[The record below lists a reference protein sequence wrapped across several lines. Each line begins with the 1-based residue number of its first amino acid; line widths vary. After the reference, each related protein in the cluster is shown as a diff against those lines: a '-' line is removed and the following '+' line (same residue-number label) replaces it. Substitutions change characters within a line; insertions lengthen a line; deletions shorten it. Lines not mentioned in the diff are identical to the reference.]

1 MTSESSPLEPNT
13 PKLGPAGSP
22 GPGSPQPGR
31 QHDRFVFHDPS
42 GRRARRTGQFG
53 GLVLSLLAAIVAGFL
68 ATLAF
73 APRMPTLQLQ
83 DPRVLQGLHQETAK
97 RFLKRAKPD
106 WTRTI
111 RRPRAAASNKA
122 LKPLS
127 IGFYVSWDQE
137 ARQSLREHIN
147 SLDVVAP
154 QWVALRNANGDVDL
168 TDDPEALALIAAAP
182 KPPAIMAVVHNAQE
196 AVFNTAIGDG
206 VVLNR
211 GAEDRLL
218 ATLVEQAA
226 KRGYAGYCFDLEN
239 LSPNAIA
246 AYPAFLKHAR
256 DVLAPHGLEVWVTA
270 PFDDEDFPF
279 KAVEQ
284 ATDTLVLMAYDEHW
298 STGNPGPA
306 AGQDWYEKNLDL
318 RMSQLDPEKTI
329 MAYGSYGYD
338 WRAKDKT
345 GQGAAEVIEFNDA
358 MRLARDS
365 EATIRMD
372 DDALNP
378 TFGYA
383 DENGINHTV
392 WFLDATTLFN
402 QIKVTDPWRV
412 RGYAMW
418 RLGSEDPGMW
428 SLLGKPYGQVDS
440 SGLMRLSTGQGVDFD
455 GDGEVLHVSATPTI
469 GQRTLTFDP
478 DTGLIADESYD
489 KLPSAYEIQRYG
501 AKKGLVALT
510 FDDGP
515 DTHWT
520 PRILKI
526 LKEKDAPATF
536 FVIGKNMQAHPELV
550 EREVA
555 QGMIVGNHTYTHPN
569 IGLLPVPEVDLE
581 LNATQRLFEVITG
594 KSMRLLRPPYF
605 GDAEPST
612 PAEVD
617 PLVAAQKLG
626 YLTVGLR
633 IDPDDWKKPDPVL
646 IVQRSLA
653 RLAEPGTA
661 DRPAGQVI
669 LLHDSGGDRTHTI
682 EALPNLI
689 DQLRA
694 HGYKLV
700 TVAELAGMTPQQ
712 ANPPTQRQWLEL
724 MLDRLGF
731 GIFREINLAL
741 ETLFISAIAL
751 GVLRLVFL
759 AVLALVHRFREGRRD
774 PAELDPET
782 GPLVSVLIP
791 CFNEE
796 KVIAASVARI
806 LESRWRRLEVVVLDD
821 GSSDGTSAEVEKHF
835 SNDPRVRLMR
845 FPNGGKALALNR
857 GLDQVKGDIVVAL
870 DADTLFPPSTIPRL
884 VRWFADPTVG
894 AVAGNALVGNRRNIV
909 TRWQALE
916 YVTAQNL
923 ERRALAALGAVT
935 VVPGAVGAWRRSALE
950 QLGGYPSDTLAE
962 DQDLTIAVQRAG
974 WRVEFDPDARA
985 YTEAPE
991 TVSGLLKQR
1000 FRWSFG
1006 TLQCI
1011 WKHREATFSPKRP
1024 ILGFVA
1030 LPQIWL
1036 FQIILATAAP
1046 LVDLAVIWSLIS
1058 ASIDHFFHPVEW
1070 GSDNLIRSLL
1080 YWAVFIFVD
1089 LSAAALGMALEKR
1102 APWADLPWLPV
1113 QRFGY
1118 RQLMYYVVIKA
1129 VVTAVRGPIVS
1140 WGKLERRATAAVES
1154 HT

>member
-1 MTSESSPLEPNT
+1 MTSETPPPEPNT
-13 PKLGPAGSP
+13 SESEPAAPEPRPHAQEG
-22 GPGSPQPGR
+22 
-31 QHDRFVFHDPS
+31 FVFHDPS
-42 GRRARRTGQFG
+42 GRRARRAGQAG
-53 GLVLSLLAAIVAGFL
+53 GLMLSLLAAIVAGFL

-73 APRMPTLQLQ
+73 APRLPSLQLQ

-97 RFLKRAKPD
+97 RFLKRAKPA
-106 WTRTI
+106 WTRII
-111 RRPRAAASNKA
+111 RRPRASANSKA
-122 LKPLS
+122 TKPLTV
-127 IGFYVSWDQE
+127 GFYVSWDQE
-137 ARQSLREHIN
+137 SRQALREHIGA
-147 SLDVVAP
+147 LDVVAP
-154 QWVALRNANGDVDL
+154 QWVALRDPNGDVDF
-168 TDDPEALALIAAAP
+168 TDDPEATALIAAAA
-182 KPPAIMAVVHNAQE
+182 KPPAIMAVVHNAHE
-196 AVFNTAIGDG
+196 AVFDTAVGDG
-206 VVLNR
+206 VILNR
-211 GAEDRLL
+211 GAEDHLL
-218 ATLVEQAA
+218 ASLIDQAA
-226 KRGYAGYCFDLEN
+226 KHGYAGYTFDLEN
-239 LSPNAIA
+239 ISPGAIA

-256 DVLAPHGLEVWVTA
+256 DVLKPHGLEVWVTA
-270 PFDDEDFPF
+270 PFDDEDWPF
-279 KAVEQ
+279 KALED

-298 STGNPGPA
+298 STGDPGPT
-306 AGQDWYEKNLDL
+306 AGQDWFEKNLDL
-318 RMSQLDPEKTI
+318 RLSKLNPDKTI
-329 MAYGSYGYD
+329 MAFGSYGYD
-338 WRAKDKT
+338 WRAKDKN
-345 GQGAAEVIEFNDA
+345 GQGRADVIDFHDA
-358 MRLARDS
+358 MQIARDS

-372 DDALNP
+372 DNALNP
-378 TFGYA
+378 TFGYS
-383 DENGINHTV
+383 DENGIKHTV

-428 SLLGKPYGQVDS
+428 TLFGKDYGQLDA
-440 SGLMRLSTGQGVDFD
+440 SGLLKLTTGQGVDFD
-455 GDGEVLHVSATPTI
+455 GTGEVLHVSATPSA
-469 GQRTLTFDP
+469 GKRTLTFDP
-478 DTGLIADESYD
+478 DTGLIADQSYD
-489 KLPSAYEIQRYG
+489 VLPTSYEIQRYG
-501 AKKGLVALT
+501 AHKGLVALT

-515 DTHWT
+515 DGRWT
-520 PRILKI
+520 PKILKI
-526 LKEKDAPATF
+526 LRDKDAPATF

-550 EREVA
+550 KREID

-569 IGLLPVPEVDLE
+569 IGLLPAPELSLE

-594 KSMRLLRPPYF
+594 KSMRFLRPPYF

-626 YLTVGLR
+626 YLIVGLR

-646 IVQRSLA
+646 IVQRSLS
-653 RLAEPGTA
+653 RLADPNPETG
-661 DRPAGQVI
+661 GQVI

-694 HGYKLV
+694 RGYRLV
-700 TVAELAGMTPQQ
+700 TVAELAGMTPDQ

-724 MLDRLGF
+724 TLDRLGF

-741 ETLFISAIAL
+741 EALFITAIGL
-751 GVLRLVFL
+751 GLLRLIFL
-759 AVLALVHRFREGRRD
+759 AVLALVHRFREGGRM
-774 PAELDPET
+774 PADLDPET

-806 LESRWRRLEVVVLDD
+806 LESRWTRLEVVVLDD

-835 SNDPRVRLMR
+835 AGEPRVRLLR
-845 FPNGGKALALNR
+845 FPNGGKALALNK
-857 GLDQVKGDIVVAL
+857 GLDQIKGEIVVAL

-884 VRWFADPTVG
+884 VRWFADPRVG
-894 AVAGNALVGNRRNIV
+894 AVAGNALVGNRRNVV

-935 VVPGAVGAWRRSALE
+935 VVPGAVGAWRRAALE

-962 DQDLTIAVQRAG
+962 DQDLTMAVQTAG

-991 TVSGLLKQR
+991 TVDGLLKQR

-1011 WKHREATFSPKRP
+1011 WKHRSATFSRQRP

-1046 LVDLAVIWSLIS
+1046 LVDLAVVWSLIS
-1058 ASIDHFFHPVEW
+1058 ASLDHFYHPVEW
-1070 GSDNLIRSLL
+1070 GSDNLVRSLL

-1102 APWADLPWLPV
+1102 APWTDLPWLPV

-1118 RQLMYYVVIKA
+1118 RQLMYYVVLKA
-1129 VVTAVRGPIVS
+1129 VITAVRGPIVG
-1140 WGKLERRATAAVES
+1140 WGKLERRATAAVGGQS
-1154 HT
+1154 